1 MRRERVD
8 RSATAIPCL
17 TSFTDPLLIGG
28 LPRNLYYLMLGI
40 GVMSVLLFKNL
51 IAGVIVFFIYLI
63 LRKINAKDPT
73 TLSGFMNM
81 CKKKYLSY

>member
-1 MRRERVD
+1 MKRERVD
-8 RSATAIPCL
+8 RSETAIPCL

-51 IAGVIVFFIYLI
+51 IAGVVVFFIYLI
-63 LRKINAKDPT
+63 LRKINTKDPT

>member
-1 MRRERVD
+1 MKRERVD
-8 RSATAIPCL
+8 RSETAIPCL
-17 TSFTDPLLIGG
+17 TSFTEPLLIGG

-40 GVMSVLLFKNL
+40 GIMSVLLFKNL
-51 IAGVIVFFIYLI
+51 IAGVVVFFIYLI
-63 LRKINAKDPT
+63 LRKVNSKDPT

>member
-1 MRRERVD
+1 MKRERID
-8 RSATAIPCL
+8 RSSTAIPCL
-17 TSFTDPLLIGG
+17 TSFTEPLLIGG

-51 IAGVIVFFIYLI
+51 IAGVVVFFIYLI
-63 LRKINAKDPT
+63 LRQINSKDPT

>member
-1 MRRERVD
+1 MKRERVD

-17 TSFTDPLLIGG
+17 TSFTEPLLIGG

-51 IAGVIVFFIYLI
+51 IAGVVVFFIYLI
-63 LRKINAKDPT
+63 LRKINSKDPT